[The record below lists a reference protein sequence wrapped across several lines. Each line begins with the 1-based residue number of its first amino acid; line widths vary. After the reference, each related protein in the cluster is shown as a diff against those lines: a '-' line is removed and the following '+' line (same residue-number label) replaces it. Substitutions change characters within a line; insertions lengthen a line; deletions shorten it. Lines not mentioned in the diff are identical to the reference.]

1 MFMSKSAVS
10 REHAAFKSCHTS
22 WGIAP
27 FLLKNCVSK
36 ISKRS
41 RMRMQRRRVIDAS
54 IWECLLMFFDRE
66 SQGRAEQ
73 LLRVSKATWW
83 RHRSTYWI
91 LIWSLMSLGFHH
103 GNRFLLKYLLFNSC
117 SVSWVSGNSD
127 TFYTCP
133 IILYFYTGW
142 SYLQFNFDKN
152 EWRLVELHQ

>member
-10 REHAAFKSCHTS
+10 REHAAFNSCHTP

-83 RHRSTYWI
+83 RHRSIYWI
-91 LIWSLMSLGFHH
+91 LIWSLMSWGFHH

-117 SVSWVSGNSD
+117 SVSWASGKLRYFLYLS
-127 TFYTCP
+127 YHP
-133 IILYFYTGW
+133 ILLYRMILTT
-142 SYLQFNFDKN
+142 
-152 EWRLVELHQ
+152 V